1 MVILQ
6 KDLSGRIYL
15 PKKKERKFYTHQKF
29 LSRICNLVRN
39 PVKLTKSK

>member
-15 PKKKERKFYTHQKF
+15 PKKKGKKILYPSEILK
-29 LSRICNLVRN
+29 
-39 PVKLTKSK
+39 